1 MLGRRAM
8 NTQEP
13 GRTKHDDPFFFDSED
28 LRSIASEQAIKEGL
42 TIFREHRVLDM
53 AHDRV
58 SQVMWGTVEGDDPD
72 FPLSPGIEL
81 DENSQPV
88 FSCGCPDCDMENACS
103 HVVALLYAYADQ
115 CDETDRFLTATDT
128 ALRDRIKRG
137 RAEVRVNPMSD
148 SPCFGQWQA
157 WSVTSTTHFPMKYNV
172 TIRSL
177 NRRANF
183 CSCPDFANNQL
194 GTCKHIEAVLHT
206 IGKHPDYE
214 KFRQQPPESAYVYLS
229 WDSKEGPSIRIGRRS
244 AAHRDIQPLIDDY
257 FDEQGL
263 FRGRVPDDLF
273 RLAQTVE
280 DRPDLQIGEDV
291 LRHVRHLAATSARQ
305 ARVAEI
311 REQLKNSRGRIPG
324 IHARLY
330 PYQVEGVA
338 FLAGTGRALLAD
350 DMGLGKTL
358 QAISAAVWLKDHED
372 VKKILVI
379 CPASLKHQWA
389 REIKRFTDCDCQVI
403 QGNPAMRSVQYRKGC
418 TFFVVNY
425 ELVLRD
431 LSVINDTL
439 RPDLIILDEAQRIKN
454 WRTKIANAIKLIL
467 SRYAFVLSGTPL
479 ENRLEDLFSLMQ
491 VVDPK
496 ILGPLWRYMIDFHVT
511 DEKGKVLGYRN
522 LSLLRKRIAPV
533 MLRRDRKL
541 VADQLPDRIVQQL
554 SVPMTPEQWEIHDAG
569 LKAAGT
575 LGKIAQSR
583 PLTPSEQNRL
593 MAALQQARM
602 ACNAACLVDKK
613 TKGSPKIDELAAILE
628 ELCIASGL
636 KVVVFSQWEMMT
648 RMVEERLMRMRIG
661 FVRLH
666 GGVPTARRGE
676 LMDRFRED
684 DSVQVFISTDA
695 GGVGLNLQSGSVVI
709 NLDIPWNPAVLEQRN
724 GRVHRLG
731 QKRKVQI
738 INMVAAD
745 SYEEHVFKILSGKQH
760 LFDNVIGE
768 EATEDVVGVSKRL
781 LETLV
786 EELEDIKPG
795 GGSSA
800 AQDQEQA
807 PVPPAS
813 EETAPDVSGPQRSED
828 KAGGSD
834 TEIERHLK
842 ECIEQLQQ
850 EFGPGIERIFGAGGG
865 LLVVVDSV
873 DEHADEVAA
882 RLSEKVPVAV
892 IDPRTLKGLERLGSG
907 SPVSGADVL
916 FEPEE
921 KGEQGMTR
929 LSRVAEEKLKGAE
942 ILMEQGVFEGVADL
956 LLSSALAAA
965 SSRAGLERPVSA
977 DKAAVWLWEK
987 AVPGEFINQE
997 EAALVMRAITLA
1009 QSSSALP
1016 EKLLRDLMNDIMDF
1030 VYE

>member
-1 MLGRRAM
+1 M
-8 NTQEP
+8 NTQKP
-13 GRTKHDDPFFFDSED
+13 VQHKHDDPFFFDSDD
-28 LRSIASEQAIKEGL
+28 LRSVATEQAIKEGL
-42 TIFREHRVLDM
+42 AIFREHRVLDI

-58 SQVMWGTVEGDDPD
+58 SQALWGTVEGDDPD
-72 FPLSPGIEL
+72 LPLSVNVEL
-81 DENSQPV
+81 DEENQHV
-88 FSCGCPDCDMENACS
+88 FRCGCSYCTFENACA

-137 RAEVRVNPMSD
+137 RAEVRVKPMSD
-148 SPCFGQWQA
+148 SPCFGEWQA

-177 NRRANF
+177 NRRANL

-206 IGKHPDYE
+206 IAKHPDYE
-214 KFRQQPPESAYVYLS
+214 KFRQQSSEFAYVYLS
-229 WDSKEGPSIRIGRRS
+229 WDSREGPSIRIGRRNTVQ
-244 AAHRDIQPLIDDY
+244 RDIQPLLDNY
-257 FDEQGL
+257 FDETGL
-263 FRGRVPDDLF
+263 FRGRLPGDLF
-273 RLAQTVE
+273 RLTQAIE
-280 DRPDLQIGEDV
+280 DQPDLQIGEDV
-291 LRHVRHLAATSARQ
+291 LRYVRHLAATSARQ
-305 ARVAEI
+305 ARVKEI
-311 REQLKNSRGRIPG
+311 REQLKNNRDRIPG

-389 REIKRFTDCDCQVI
+389 REITRFTDCDCRVI
-403 QGNPAMRSVQYRKGC
+403 QGNPASRSVQYRKDSA
-418 TFFVVNY
+418 FFVVNY

-439 RPDLIILDEAQRIKN
+439 RPDLIILDEAQRIRN

-491 VVDPK
+491 VVDPG

-511 DEKGKVLGYRN
+511 DEQGKVLGYRN

-569 LKAAGT
+569 LRAAGT
-575 LGKIAQSR
+575 LAQISKRR

-602 ACNAACLVDKK
+602 ACNAACFVDKK
-613 TKGSPKIDELAAILE
+613 TEGSPKIDELAAILE
-628 ELCIASGL
+628 EVCIGSGR
-636 KVVVFSQWEMMT
+636 KAVVFSQWKMMT
-648 RMVEERLMRMRIG
+648 RMVEDRLRRMKIG

-666 GGVPTARRGE
+666 GGIPTVKRGE
-676 LMDRFRED
+676 LMDKFRED
-684 DSVQVFISTDA
+684 DSVQIFISTDA

-745 SYEEHVFKILSGKQH
+745 SYEEHVFRILSGKQH
-760 LFDNVIGE
+760 LFNNVIGE

-781 LETLV
+781 LESLV
-786 EELEDIKPG
+786 EDLEDMEPHAG
-795 GGSSA
+795 DGA
-800 AQDQEQA
+800 AEQDHEQM
-807 PVPPAS
+807 PVPPES
-813 EETAPDVSGPQRSED
+813 EERAPNLPAKERSE
-828 KAGGSD
+828 KKTGGGD
-834 TEIERHLK
+834 AEVERHLK

-850 EFGPGIERIFGAGGG
+850 EFGAGIERIFGAGGG
-865 LLVVVDSV
+865 LLVVLDSV
-873 DEHADEVAA
+873 DENADQVAA

-892 IDPRTLKGLERLGSG
+892 IDQRTLNGLERLGSG

-921 KGEQGMTR
+921 KQEQGNTR
-929 LSRVAEEKLKGAE
+929 LALIAEEKFRGAE
-942 ILMEQGVFEGVADL
+942 ILLEQGVLEGVADL
-956 LLSSALAAA
+956 LLATALAAA
-965 SSRAGLERPVSA
+965 SSRAGLERPVTA
-977 DKAAVWLWEK
+977 NNAAVWLWEK
-987 AVPGEFINQE
+987 AVPGEFVNQE
-997 EAALVMRAITLA
+997 EAALVMKAITLA
-1009 QSSSALP
+1009 QSTSALP
-1016 EKLLRDLMNDIMDF
+1016 EKLLRDLLNDIMDF
-1030 VYE
+1030 VYA